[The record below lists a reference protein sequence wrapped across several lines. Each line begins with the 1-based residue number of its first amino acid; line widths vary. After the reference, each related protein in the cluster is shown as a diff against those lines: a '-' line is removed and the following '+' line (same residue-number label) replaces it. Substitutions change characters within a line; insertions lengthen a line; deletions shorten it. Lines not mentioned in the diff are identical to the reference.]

1 MIGVL
6 SKPGEAAEIREFF
19 ELFKTPWE
27 FYQESGCYDA
37 VIVTTE
43 TVPALSARVVLVY
56 GPDLKQGYGQDQV
69 AQGSQVRKGV
79 LNWKGTQIPIYG
91 TVQTLTA
98 EEPIFTLA
106 ENGAVAGVRVRTQ
119 NGAVYRFGY
128 DLFGEIRHLLGEGQ
142 PAEYAHIPTLDL
154 HIDLLRQTILKEGL
168 ILLFVSPM
176 TSISLAFAITSWII
190 RCGAFFTAQLSGHFA
205 TISGVGYPFSGWRE
219 SGQPRFRY
227 R

>member
-56 GPDLKQGYGQDQV
+56 GPGLKQGYGQEQV
-69 AQGSQVRKGV
+69 AIGNQALKGL
-79 LNWKGTQIPIYG
+79 LNWQGAQIPIYG

-98 EEPIFTLA
+98 DEPVLALA
-106 ENGAVAGVRVRTQ
+106 E
-119 NGAVYRFGY
+119 
-128 DLFGEIRHLLGEGQ
+128 
-142 PAEYAHIPTLDL
+142 
-154 HIDLLRQTILKEGL
+154 
-168 ILLFVSPM
+168 
-176 TSISLAFAITSWII
+176 
-190 RCGAFFTAQLSGHFA
+190 
-205 TISGVGYPFSGWRE
+205 
-219 SGQPRFRY
+219 
-227 R
+227 